1 MDETKEVV
9 PVARPQWLEQTEA
22 ILETLNEGVLIAD
35 DSDRVLF
42 VNTVFEEMTGVFRDD
57 IVGQVPGHFY
67 SSPEDYAAL
76 QEFRR
81 TTSRKRRTR
90 EEFFLPKKNGSRLP
104 VIVNARSI
112 QAPEGRHLRIVTFT
126 DISEQKGAQE
136 ELRSAN
142 AQLEERH
149 KQLEQDLRLAARIQ
163 QSLLPKSLVWGGMRV
178 ESYYHPARTI
188 GGDFGLVSPLD
199 ELHLDLLVCDVS
211 GHGISSALVA
221 NRIYSETIT
230 LLHNAAPLG
239 DMLRQLN
246 RLLRHN
252 IGDSG
257 FFLTLAALRVDRNGE
272 RMIFAGAGHPP
283 VMVVQPGEEPRLL
296 ESRNM
301 ILGALPDPVDMGST
315 LDVELQSKDRIILYT
330 DGLTEVFDS
339 RGEML
344 GIEGLRK
351 FVRETSVLPLGE
363 MKKSILNRVAAW
375 REGPPTDDI
384 SLVLVEVS

>member
-1 MDETKEVV
+1 MDETKH
-9 PVARPQWLEQTEA
+9 VAEIAQPQWLGQIEG
-22 ILETLNEGVLIAD
+22 ILETLNEAVLIAD
-35 DSDRVLF
+35 EEDYVLF
-42 VNTVFEEMTGVFRDD
+42 VNAVFEEMTGVSRADIIGRDA
-57 IVGQVPGHFY
+57 GQLY
-67 SSPEDYAAL
+67 YSPEDYAVL
-76 QEFRR
+76 QELRHKTFRMGR
-81 TTSRKRRTR
+81 SR
-90 EEFFLPKKNGSRLP
+90 EEFFLPTRNSGRLP
-104 VIVNARSI
+104 VIISSRSI
-112 QAPEGRHLRIVTFT
+112 QDPEGRHLRIVTFT
-126 DISEQKGAQE
+126 DISEQKRAQE

-142 AQLEERH
+142 RQLEERH
-149 KQLEQDLRLAARIQ
+149 RELQQDLLLAARVQ

-199 ELHLDLLVCDVS
+199 EQHLDLLVCDVS

-230 LLHNAAPLG
+230 QLHNGAPLG

-246 RLLRHN
+246 RLLKHD
-252 IGDSG
+252 IGGSG
-257 FFLTLAALRVDRNGE
+257 FFLTLAALRVDRSGE
-272 RMIFAGAGHPP
+272 RMVFAGAGHPP

-301 ILGALPDPVDMGST
+301 ILGAFPDPVDMGST

-330 DGLTEVFDS
+330 DGITEVFDS

-344 GIEGLRK
+344 GVEGLQK

-363 MKKSILNRVAAW
+363 MKQGILDRVAAW

-384 SLVLVEVS
+384 SLVLVEIS